1 MHRANNEAYD
11 KYEIS
16 FGEFQTRH
24 TAINAK
30 FSRNDK
36 MEKEADKVLN
46 QAKLIEEIQDK
57 YVNGQISVQQSIDQL
72 LKLQINDDE
81 SLKLV
86 DTVVG
91 NLKLF
96 KEIEAKYNKGEMTI
110 EECTVKKN
118 ENTD

>member
-1 MHRANNEAYD
+1 
-11 KYEIS
+11 
-16 FGEFQTRH
+16 
-24 TAINAK
+24 
-30 FSRNDK
+30 

-57 YVNGQISVQQSIDQL
+57 YVNDQISVQQSIDQL
-72 LKLQINDDE
+72 LKLQINDDK

-96 KEIEAKYNKGEMTI
+96 KENETKYNKGEITI
-110 EECTVKKN
+110 EEYTDHKNKLKIQIETEKMKSLKWENHKKRIRK
-118 ENTD
+118 